1 MGKKLNLILAIILIP
16 FSLYALM
23 THGGT
28 NNRYPPSIG
37 QTVYGYID
45 TVFFLEVSEPEYGG
59 NGLNLDVM
67 DPTNLL
73 RYQIA
78 PSQQGL
84 TLAGAKIGSF
94 SVITS
99 DVNKKITI
107 THTPLIL
114 DTDVTVTVDWELAVG
129 WELNTIHKTAFCL
142 STSDAMSDASRK
154 IEIYLNESGSDVI
167 RLHDAYLYF
176 RLSSTSPVT
185 EAGQYHASVI
195 FEVED
200 L

>member
-1 MGKKLNLILAIILIP
+1 MRKRTYLILAIILLP
-16 FSLYALM
+16 FSLFALM
-23 THGGT
+23 THAGT
-28 NNRYPPSIG
+28 ENRNPPAIA
-37 QTVYGYID
+37 QTVYAYID

-59 NGLNLDVM
+59 AGINLDVM
-67 DPTNLL
+67 DATNLL

-114 DTDVTVTVDWELAVG
+114 DTDYTVTVDWELAVG
-129 WELNTIHKTAFCL
+129 WELNTIHRTAFCL
-142 STSDAMSDASRK
+142 STSEYMSDASRK
-154 IEIYLNESGSDVI
+154 IEIYLNESGTDVI